1 MFVSV
6 CIKRF
11 SKNAKNEKRH
21 QRSCN
26 DKVSNRVSTHLRM
39 VGVTRVP
46 PGTHVVGAYVTQKFD
61 E

>member
-11 SKNAKNEKRH
+11 YEKRH

-46 PGTHVVGAYVTQKFD
+46 LGTHVVGAYVTQKFD